1 MDRLFR
7 RVLISNEQ
15 HLQRGRD
22 DRVMASSGGMAMVS
36 LLHATVMLRII
47 CEWCELSEYEIIIT
61 SAAQIKPCKKKRG
74 GRNGPLLLQLLASP
88 WLLKDAHALHWWHQ
102 QSSSFVALFRNPS
115 VALFFR
121 YKSVFMVD
129 CTDVLFFF
137 IPIHDQNYFI
147 WDKLLWKS
155 MSSGSMHVDFS
166 SKKLLQSLPDTYAH
180 CVVAVIPHIGARPA
194 VRSLRTVFLV

>member
-36 LLHATVMLRII
+36 LLHATGMLRII
-47 CEWCELSEYEIIIT
+47 CKWCELSEYEIIIT
-61 SAAQIKPCKKKRG
+61 SAAQIKPCKKKGG
-74 GRNGPLLLQLLASP
+74 GRDGPLLLQLLASP

-102 QSSSFVALFRNPS
+102 QSSSSVALFRNPS

-129 CTDVLFFF
+129 CTDVLFFLYLF
-137 IPIHDQNYFI
+137 MTKTISYEISCFEKACPVVVCMWISALRSCCNPCPTHTPTVLWLWYPILVQDQ
-147 WDKLLWKS
+147 L
-155 MSSGSMHVDFS
+155 
-166 SKKLLQSLPDTYAH
+166 
-180 CVVAVIPHIGARPA
+180 
-194 VRSLRTVFLV
+194 